1 MWEIQFNRDALKF
14 FNKLDNKLSSQIK
27 DKLNNIKQWIV
38 KNESVNIDIKKLR
51 GEWEGFYRLRQ
62 GNIRIILNFDK
73 EKHIITVHE
82 IALRGDI
89 Y

>member
-1 MWEIQFNRDALKF
+1 MWEIQFSSDSLKF
-14 FNKLDNKLSSQIK
+14 FNKLDKKISTQIK
-27 DKLNNIKQWIV
+27 EKLNSLKHWIV

-51 GEWEGFYRLRQ
+51 GEWEGYYRLRH

-73 EKHIITVHE
+73 ENKVIIIHE

>member
-14 FNKLDNKLSSQIK
+14 FNKLDNKLSSQVK
-27 DKLNNIKQWIV
+27 DKLNNLKQWVV
-38 KNESVNIDIKKLR
+38 KNESVNLDIKKLR
-51 GEWEGFYRLRQ
+51 GEWEGFYRLRH
-62 GNIRIILNFDK
+62 GDIRIILNFDK
-73 EKHIITVHE
+73 ENKVIIIHE